1 MILPK
6 KHIKLSESL
15 FALGALV
22 LEQID
27 SPKTVDEIWDNISQ
41 KQDIISAANNFDNLL
56 LTLDY
61 LFSLGI
67 ITLNQKGGITK
78 CT

>member
-15 FALGALV
+15 FALGAIILSELKKQGSV
-22 LEQID
+22 D
-27 SPKTVDEIWDNISQ
+27 SIWESVSSKSDFNIR
-41 KQDIISAANNFDNLL
+41 ITFDNFI

-61 LFSLGI
+61 LYSIGAI
-67 ITLNQKGGITK
+67 DINEDGGVFK

>member
-27 SPKTVDEIWDNISQ
+27 NPKTVDEIWDNISQ

-67 ITLNQKGGITK
+67 ITLNQKGGIIK

>member
-27 SPKTVDEIWDNISQ
+27 NPKTIDEIWDNISQ
-41 KQDIISAANNFDNLL
+41 KQDIISAANNFDNLI

>member
-41 KQDIISAANNFDNLL
+41 KQDIISAVNNFDNLL

>member
-27 SPKTVDEIWDNISQ
+27 NTKTVDEIWESISQ
-41 KQDIISAANNFDNLL
+41 KQDIISVANNFDSLVL
-56 LTLDY
+56 ALDY
-61 LFSLGI
+61 LFSIGI
-67 ITLNQKGGITK
+67 ITLDKKGGITK

>member
-15 FALGALV
+15 FALGALI

-27 SPKTVDEIWDNISQ
+27 VPKTVDEIWDSISQ
-41 KQDIISAANNFDNLL
+41 KQDIISAANSFDNLL

>member
-27 SPKTVDEIWDNISQ
+27 NPKTVDEIWDNISQ

>member
-1 MILPK
+1 
-6 KHIKLSESL
+6 SL

-27 SPKTVDEIWDNISQ
+27 NPKTVDEIWDNISQ

>member
-15 FALGALV
+15 FALGAVILSE
-22 LEQID
+22 LD
-27 SPKTVDEIWDNISQ
+27 KPKSVDEIWLKVKES
-41 KQDIISAANNFDNLL
+41 KVVKVNNFDNLI

-61 LFSLGI
+61 LYLLSFVRLDDEGSI
-67 ITLNQKGGITK
+67 VK

>member
-15 FALGALV
+15 FALGAVV

-27 SPKTVDEIWDNISQ
+27 NPKTIDEIWDNISQ
-41 KQDIISAANNFDNLL
+41 KQQIIKTYWKPMKINLQKL
-56 LTLDY
+56 ILT
-61 LFSLGI
+61 
-67 ITLNQKGGITK
+67 
-78 CT
+78 

>member
-22 LEQID
+22 IEQID
-27 SPKTVDEIWDNISQ
+27 NPKTVDEIWDNISQ
-41 KQDIISAANNFDNLL
+41 KQDVISSANNFDNLI